1 MADRRLQVFHAVA
14 KHLSFTKAAEALFM
28 TQPAV
33 TFQIKQLEEHFNTRL
48 FERGHGQISLTE
60 AGKVA
65 LDYAERILGLSNELD
80 ARLKDMTGRM
90 GGPLLIGASMT
101 IAEYLLPQVL
111 GEFTAAYPG
120 VVPRLVVGN
129 SEHVQNQVA
138 EHSLDIGFIE
148 SDSQLPSLVTEVVCE
163 DELLVVC
170 APTHPLARH
179 RSVAPALLAQ
189 HAYISR
195 EPGSGTRE
203 VTDQYLR
210 KTGIAP
216 ESLQPAMELGSPEAL
231 KGLVATGRGFAI
243 MSRATVVKDERL
255 GVLVGLPLEPRLVRN
270 LSVVYSKQKFYS
282 RLVSQFVEFAK
293 QRLSAL
299 QGTRP
304 RPAGKAAAG

>member
-60 AGKVA
+60 AGRVVF
-65 LDYAERILGLSNELD
+65 DYAERILGLSNELD
-80 ARLKDMTGRM
+80 ARLKDMTGQVT
-90 GGPLLIGASMT
+90 GPLLIGASMT

-111 GEFTAAYPG
+111 GEFNARYPG
-120 VVPRLVVGN
+120 VVPRLLVAN
-129 SEHVQNQVA
+129 SETVQNQVA
-138 EHSLDIGFIE
+138 EHTLDIGFIE
-148 SDSQLPSLVTEVVCE
+148 SDSLLPSLVTEILCE

-170 APTHPLARH
+170 APSHPLAKLT
-179 RSVAPALLAQ
+179 SIAPGLLAQ

-203 VTDQYLR
+203 VSDHYLQ
-210 KTGIAP
+210 KIGILP
-216 ESLQPAMELGSPEAL
+216 DSLQPVMELGSPEAL

-243 MSRATVVKDERL
+243 MSRATVIKETQL
-255 GVLVGLPLEPRLVRN
+255 GQLVGVPLAPRLVRN
-270 LSVVYSKQKFYS
+270 LALVYSKQKFYS
-282 RLVSQFVEFAK
+282 KLVSNFVEFAK
-293 QRLSAL
+293 ERFVAMQPWKEGRKEVMA
-299 QGTRP
+299 P
-304 RPAGKAAAG
+304 